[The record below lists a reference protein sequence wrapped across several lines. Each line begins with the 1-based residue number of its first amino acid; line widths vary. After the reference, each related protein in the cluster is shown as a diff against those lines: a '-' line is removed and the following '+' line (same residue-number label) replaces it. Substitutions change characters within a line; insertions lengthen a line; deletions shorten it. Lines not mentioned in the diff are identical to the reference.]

1 VHIEDVIVH
10 LSSTAAACVGYLNVN
25 FEPVHDLL
33 LRELDSASPKRCT
46 AAALRCCPPAGY
58 GFTLLAGGHRARM
71 TTEEANAVNIVLGY
85 MAGQEEPPAMV
96 VRALERLARRAHN
109 RLQSGWDEQAVRQL
123 WPRAFDEVEAAP

>member
-1 VHIEDVIVH
+1 MHIEDVIVH

-33 LRELDSASPKRCT
+33 LRESDSASPKRCT

-71 TTEEANAVNIVLGY
+71 TTEEANADNRSRLQGGTGGA
-85 MAGQEEPPAMV
+85 AGHGRPRP
-96 VRALERLARRAHN
+96 ERLARRAHN
-109 RLQSGWDEQAVRQL
+109 RLQSGWDEQAVRQQ